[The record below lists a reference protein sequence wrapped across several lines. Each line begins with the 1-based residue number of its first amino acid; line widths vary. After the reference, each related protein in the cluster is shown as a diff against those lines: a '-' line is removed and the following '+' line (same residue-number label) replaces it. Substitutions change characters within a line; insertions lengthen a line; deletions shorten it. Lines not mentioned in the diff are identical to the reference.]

1 MWRDEDILDLS
12 YDRNG
17 DEDGETFVDE
27 DGAGVDA
34 RRRPWVSI
42 YFECCRVYARVYRN
56 RAGTAYVG
64 WCPRCAR
71 QATVHISPEGTSSR
85 FFRAG

>member
-1 MWRDEDILDLS
+1 MAEAP
-12 YDRNG
+12 G
-17 DEDGETFVDE
+17 
-27 DGAGVDA
+27 GAPEPESPP
-34 RRRPWVSI
+34 RRPWISI
-42 YFECCRVYARVYRN
+42 SFECCNVYARVYRN

-71 QATVHISPEGTSSR
+71 KATVSIGPDGTASR